1 MSSSPTTRPL
11 AENRS
16 DSMAHS
22 AARPSLAE
30 IRNECDTRDVRYI
43 QLQFVD
49 IQGTPKCVEIPL
61 SQLEKAYNDEIMF
74 DGSSI
79 DGFARI
85 DESDMALYPDWSSR
99 FYEKTTDGSGT
110 LLRVISDVYT
120 DKRGSEKA
128 LPFAGDP
135 RNNLKHLLARVRT
148 ELGWEMMTGCEAEF
162 FLFDSKAFEE
172 GCLVTHDEAGYFDV
186 DPMDRGVAVR
196 REITNQLHE
205 MGLEVEALHHEVAVG
220 QHEIDFRYND
230 ALRTA
235 DDLMKFKSVIKS
247 IARDYGLQAT
257 FMPKPRKGING
268 NGMHTHISIWKEG
281 ANLFRDDSS
290 ERFGLS
296 QVALQFIAGVM
307 EHAAAITAFAN
318 PLVNSYKR
326 LIPGFEAPTV
336 IAYSLANRSPMIRL
350 PKATG
355 DSRRIEVR
363 SPDPT
368 ANPYL
373 LFAALLAAGADGVK
387 RGLVAPAPVTVN
399 VYQQGEDWR
408 REHGIRQLPA
418 TLTTAIDA
426 LEADEVIRHAFS
438 EHTIEHYVASK
449 RAEIQEFRQQ
459 VHDWELRT
467 YLTRY

>member
-16 DSMAHS
+16 DSMADS
-22 AARPSLAE
+22 AANPSLAE
-30 IRNECDTRDVRYI
+30 IRKECDTRDVRYI

-49 IQGTPKCVEIPL
+49 VQGTPKCVEVPL

-99 FYEKTTDGSGT
+99 FYQKTMDGSGT

-120 DKRGSEKA
+120 DKRGSENA

-135 RNNLKHLLARVRT
+135 RNNLKRLLARVRA

-257 FMPKPRKGING
+257 FMPKPKGGING
-268 NGMHTHISIWKEG
+268 NGMHTHISVWKEG
-281 ANLFRDDSS
+281 GNLFRDDSS

-296 QVALQFIAGVM
+296 EFALQFIAGIM

-355 DSRRIEVR
+355 DSKRIEVR

-368 ANPYL
+368 ANPYF

-387 RGLVAPAPVTVN
+387 RRLVAPPPVTVN
-399 VYQQGEDWR
+399 VYQQGEEWR
-408 REHGIRQLPA
+408 REHGIMQLPA
-418 TLTTAIDA
+418 TLTAAVDA

-449 RAEIQEFRQQ
+449 RAEIQEYRQQ
-459 VHDWELRT
+459 VHDWELRS